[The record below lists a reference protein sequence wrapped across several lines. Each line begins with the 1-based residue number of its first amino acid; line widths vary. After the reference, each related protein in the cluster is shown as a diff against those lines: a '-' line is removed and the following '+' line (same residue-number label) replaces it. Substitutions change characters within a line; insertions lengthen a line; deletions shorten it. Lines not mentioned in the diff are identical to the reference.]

1 MSFSS
6 CDKMKASSFV
16 TFLGWQVFS
25 KWVIGWKAP
34 PLEHTWQK
42 SGFVEWSRWSNKID
56 HSCKFLSEW
65 QICSDWDIW
74 WQVYFLWYRGKWLSC
89 INYIL
94 EYLDTFVVWNKLVYP
109 VWALTALS
117 VIGTNNTMF
126 VCELAQMIFEF
137 LSNSDLFKLWF
148 FFF

>member
-1 MSFSS
+1 MILLISFSS
-6 CDKMKASSFV
+6 CGKLNASSFA

-65 QICSDWDIW
+65 QICSDWNIW
-74 WQVYFLWYRGKWLSC
+74 WKVYFLWYRGKWLSC

-94 EYLDTFVVWNKLVYP
+94 EYLEDPFVVWNKLVYP
-109 VWALTALS
+109 SWTFNCLICKLGQIILIPCLS
-117 VIGTNNTMF
+117 VSWLRWSLRF
-126 VCELAQMIFEF
+126 
-137 LSNSDLFKLWF
+137 
-148 FFF
+148 

>member
-1 MSFSS
+1 MSF
-6 CDKMKASSFV
+6 A

-42 SGFVEWSRWSNKID
+42 SRFVEWSRWSNKID

-89 INYIL
+89 VNSIMEFTLPSPSWISWSLRFLLIL
-94 EYLDTFVVWNKLVYP
+94 
-109 VWALTALS
+109 
-117 VIGTNNTMF
+117 
-126 VCELAQMIFEF
+126 IFWIC
-137 LSNSDLFKLWF
+137 DLFLAFEIPHTNTCPIYQRTQQSWKKNYWHWTF
-148 FFF
+148 TRGK